1 MASVLIT
8 GVGRENGIA
17 AACAQALAAD
27 GWDLGLHWFGED
39 PGYLLP
45 RLRAAEVRVAAHESD
60 LGTIDGV
67 ISAWTELSRAVGP
80 FTALVLVHTHWERGG
95 LRDID
100 RESFDRH
107 FHVNV
112 LGPVR
117 LIQRFAAG
125 LRGEAGRIIAFTSD
139 AIDAEVAYGAS
150 KAALDRVILAAARE
164 LGPHGISANCI
175 NPGPTD
181 TGWMSSELV
190 AEVRRRT
197 PLGRPGLPGDA
208 AALVRFL
215 LSPEAGWINGQI
227 LKCNGGFA

>member
-8 GVGRENGIA
+8 GAGRENGIA

-27 GWDLGLHWFGED
+27 GWDLGLHWFRD
-39 PGYLLP
+39 NPRHLLP
-45 RLRAAEVRVAAHESD
+45 KLRAAEVRVAVHEGD

-67 ISAWTELSRAVGP
+67 TSTWSELSRAVGP

-100 RESFDRH
+100 RDSFDRH

-112 LGPVR
+112 LAAVR

-125 LRGEAGRIIAFTSD
+125 LRGEAGRIVAFTSD
-139 AIDAEVAYGAS
+139 ALDAEVAYGAS

-164 LGPHGISANCI
+164 LAPQGISANCV

-181 TGWMSSELV
+181 TGWMSPELE

-215 LSPEAGWINGQI
+215 LSPEGGWINGQI
-227 LKCNGGFA
+227 LNCNGGFV